1 MKTIRCDNAG
11 ENRKLKEILDLE
23 GFNIKFEFTA
33 PYTPQQNGVVERA
46 FATLYG
52 RVRAMLNGAGFD
64 KRLREYLWAECAST
78 ATMLQ
83 NSIIK
88 KKGEKS
94 AYEEYYGRKNK
105 VLHHLRTF
113 GETGVVKD
121 NKKKM
126 HSKLENRGIVC
137 LFLGYAADHPEDT
150 YRMLNLE
157 TKKVII
163 TRDVKWLNKMH
174 NKISKEKRIVTIQN
188 EDPESSGEEET
199 KRKNNHGNKIM
210 NELRRLHTFYNPT
223 LNDMKNVDCAF
234 VGGTSNEYDH
244 PEFFKD
250 AWDHP
255 EEEDRMK

>member
-1 MKTIRCDNAG
+1 M
-11 ENRKLKEILDLE
+11 
-23 GFNIKFEFTA
+23 
-33 PYTPQQNGVVERA
+33 
-46 FATLYG
+46 
-52 RVRAMLNGAGFD
+52 
-64 KRLREYLWAECAST
+64 
-78 ATMLQ
+78 
-83 NSIIK
+83 
-88 KKGEKS
+88 
-94 AYEEYYGRKNK
+94 

-113 GETGVVKD
+113 EETGVVKD
-121 NKKKM
+121 NKKKLY
-126 HSKLENRGIVC
+126 SKLEDKGIVC
-137 LFLGYAADHPEDT
+137 LFLGYAEDHPEDT

-174 NKISKEKRIVTIQN
+174 NKIRNEKRIVNIQN
-188 EDPESSGEEET
+188 EDPESSGEEEA

-223 LNDMKNVDCAF
+223 LNHMKNVYRAF

-255 EEEDRMK
+255 EEKDRMK